1 MLNEIKAR
9 NRVIIRYNM
18 VGVLMNLLLS
28 SAKII
33 TGIVVSSHAIFLD
46 GINSL
51 SDVISAGISI
61 LSTAFGAKKANASHP
76 FGYGRMEYM
85 SSFLVTVI
93 IMYVGIRSVIQSIRA
108 IVHPQGLPD
117 YTLAAVGLMV
127 LSLICKL
134 LYISCRDLEAGI
146 RNRSTVLFRMTWR
159 HAFAALR

>member
-1 MLNEIKAR
+1 MEITGTNQNIHRVKAKF
-9 NRVIIRYNM
+9 IRYNM
-18 VGVLMNLLLS
+18 VGVLMKLLLS

-33 TGIVVSSHAIFLD
+33 TGIVISSHAIFLD

-93 IMYVGIRSVIQSIRA
+93 IMYVGIRSVIQS
-108 IVHPQGLPD
+108 
-117 YTLAAVGLMV
+117 
-127 LSLICKL
+127 
-134 LYISCRDLEAGI
+134 
-146 RNRSTVLFRMTWR
+146 
-159 HAFAALR
+159 